1 MDRIQRDIYFLRDWV
16 KYPIDYPQGADE
28 IPLEFIARDYEL
40 PSGATI
46 RVCVEKPSGKTIYNE
61 LVGAIEGNT
70 IIIQPEK
77 QMTAEAG
84 RTDLQIEIKK
94 DESTLLSFVYPINIK
109 RSLMKIDSDNGSNL
123 IDMFLKEVQEAIDRL
138 EATRNAIIEA
148 AQNGEFSASIEVGDT
163 ATLNPEQAATV
174 TNVGTPMDVILNF
187 GIPKGKT
194 GDTGP
199 RGPQGIQGI
208 QGPPGKDGKDG
219 GNGIITELGS
229 GLFGMYVDEEGHLIM
244 VVNQGEE
251 IPPFK
256 IVDGR
261 LKYILGEAGT

>member
-40 PSGATI
+40 PSGAAI

-61 LVGAIEGNT
+61 LVGAIDGNT

-109 RSLMKIDSDNGSNL
+109 RILLNIVCHNAINL
-123 IDMFLKEVQEAIDRL
+123 IALFLKDVLYAIVTL
-138 EATRNAIIEA
+138 VSTTTSLIIY
-148 AQNGEFSASIEVGDT
+148 SS
-163 ATLNPEQAATV
+163 
-174 TNVGTPMDVILNF
+174 
-187 GIPKGKT
+187 
-194 GDTGP
+194 
-199 RGPQGIQGI
+199 
-208 QGPPGKDGKDG
+208 
-219 GNGIITELGS
+219 
-229 GLFGMYVDEEGHLIM
+229 H
-244 VVNQGEE
+244 
-251 IPPFK
+251 
-256 IVDGR
+256 
-261 LKYILGEAGT
+261 